1 MSGAAAP
8 QGADSSAGTARGA
21 TCALW
26 SAAVTRLLSES
37 PTPLPVHRRI
47 LLFTWLGWIF
57 DFYDL
62 NLLSLLLA
70 STTLA
75 KDLHMDPAQQS
86 WVLGSSLA
94 FSAAGGLLG
103 GWLADR
109 YGRKPILMLTIVIYS
124 VGTFAS
130 GFAVDAT
137 TLLLARAIT
146 GLGVGGE
153 WAVAHALVGETVPP
167 HVRGRYG
174 AYLQSG
180 AVFGLALSTGIGNF
194 VAPVIGWRLVFIL
207 SALPALIVIAV
218 RRYMPESDLWLAH
231 R

>member
-1 MSGAAAP
+1 M
-8 QGADSSAGTARGA
+8 T
-21 TCALW
+21 
-26 SAAVTRLLSES
+26 TRLLSES
-37 PTPLPVHRRI
+37 PTILPVHRQI
-47 LLFTWLGWIF
+47 LLFPWLGWIF
-57 DFYDL
+57 AVSDRH
-62 NLLSLLLA
+62 LLSLLLA
-70 STTLA
+70 STTIA
-75 KDLHMDPAQQS
+75 QDLGMDRTEQA
-86 WVLGSSLA
+86 WVIGASLG

-109 YGRKPILMLTIVIYS
+109 YGRKPILMLTIVVYS

-130 GFAVDAT
+130 GFAVDGY

-180 AVFGLALSTGIGNF
+180 AAFGLAR
-194 VAPVIGWRLVFIL
+194 W
-207 SALPALIVIAV
+207 IVV
-218 RRYMPESDLWLAH
+218 CHEVSPMWSVKNG
-231 R
+231 